1 MKGSKLHSKLCGCV
15 SGVKRIHPYPVYNF
29 ASFGP
34 VLVVFGSGKIV
45 KIGSKH
51 LSAVMMGNDKNYTP
65 ISGGLFRVQNQVI
78 RARFS
83 TLLAR
88 GLLGGVR
95 AGKFDRNIFQ
105 LY

>member
-1 MKGSKLHSKLCGCV
+1 
-15 SGVKRIHPYPVYNF
+15 
-29 ASFGP
+29 
-34 VLVVFGSGKIV
+34 
-45 KIGSKH
+45 
-51 LSAVMMGNDKNYTP
+51 MMGNDKNYTP